1 MQATADETFVLY
13 AVLHTHKEGTDATS
27 VPQQLFYCAIPAPRC
42 GNVPKLFF
50 GVSGSSDREGFI
62 ACQLT

>member
-27 VPQQLFYCAIPAPRC
+27 VPQQLFSCAIPAPRC
-42 GNVPKLFF
+42 GNVPIFF
-50 GVSGSSDREGFI
+50 LGSLALVTERVSLSVN
-62 ACQLT
+62 